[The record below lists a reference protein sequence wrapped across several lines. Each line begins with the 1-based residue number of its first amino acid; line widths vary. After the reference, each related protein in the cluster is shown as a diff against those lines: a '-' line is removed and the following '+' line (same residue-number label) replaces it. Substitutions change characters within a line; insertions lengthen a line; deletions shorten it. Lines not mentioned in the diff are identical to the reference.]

1 MKWKEITVNT
11 DSALLDELAQLLEG
25 AGVDGLVIEDEKD
38 FTDFMENNRQYW
50 DYVDEELMREKRGL
64 SRIKFYLSDDAGGE
78 AALSGIKKLLGE
90 SGSFK
95 DCEISEAPVADED
108 WEENWK
114 QYYKPTEVGER
125 LIIVPEWETLP
136 GSAERTVLR
145 LDPGLM
151 FGTGTH
157 PTTRMCL
164 ENLEKY
170 AGAGR
175 SALDLGCG
183 SGILGI
189 AALLL
194 GCTGAVG
201 CDIDEKAP
209 SVVAENA
216 AMNGI
221 TPDMLKVYVG
231 DITSDAG
238 LRAKLSG
245 KYDIVLA
252 NIVADVI
259 INLSS
264 CVKRFM
270 APGGVFICSGII
282 DGREQ
287 ETESA
292 IKAGGLTPTGHYH
305 CENWHCFTAVI

>member
-90 SGSFK
+90 SESFK
-95 DCEISEAPVADED
+95 GCEISEAPVADED

-136 GSAERTVLR
+136 GSVERTVLR

-194 GCTGAVG
+194 GCTGAVS